1 MHRSLKQLDGVPKNR
16 ERHLINKVI
25 HLKTFNIKIKSIK
38 MTVTC
43 NTHFNIILLIKIQAD
58 LDKLGVTSYHLVD
71 STRILEWNGMG
82 DPV

>member
-1 MHRSLKQLDGVPKNR
+1 
-16 ERHLINKVI
+16 
-25 HLKTFNIKIKSIK
+25 